1 MFALLRPKIYTCL
14 PVGAHIKKL
23 ILDAGITACDTVP
36 MISEQTLPATEATC
50 IIVLTTNM

>member
-1 MFALLRPKIYTCL
+1 MFALLRPKIYTCS

-23 ILDAGITACDTVP
+23 ILDPGITAWDTVP